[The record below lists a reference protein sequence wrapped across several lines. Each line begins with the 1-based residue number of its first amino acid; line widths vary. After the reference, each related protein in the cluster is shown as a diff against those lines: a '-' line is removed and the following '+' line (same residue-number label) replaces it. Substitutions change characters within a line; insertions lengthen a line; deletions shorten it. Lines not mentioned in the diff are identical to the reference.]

1 MLWIYTGTWGFG
13 NKIFH
18 WNPEAFHVFSHY
30 FGLYDCVYKY
40 YGTVIVQSV
49 W

>member
-1 MLWIYTGTWGFG
+1 MGFWAQD
-13 NKIFH
+13 FH

-30 FGLYDCVYKY
+30 FGVYDFVYKY
-40 YGTVIVQSV
+40 YGSVIVHSV